1 MSATPLVVYSM
12 FPQLRGCD
20 RGLLC
25 CACCCAPAVLP
36 AGSELAS
43 CLSRSIQQSYHAV
56 QEQFLAQARDLLLPE
71 AQQHTESVV
80 VGQPLPLD
88 ADFLKRAKDS
98 KAQVCTPSP
107 GPMLTAARSTSTHT
121 LHAFSSLMCQM
132 WPTVWLHGVEWVG
145 LPVHELPCHAV
156 SCCVVLCRR
165 GSCWTL
171 PQAGTRVALCWPLA
185 TSTSATLHCRW

>member
-1 MSATPLVVYSM
+1 MRLA
-12 FPQLRGCD
+12 
-20 RGLLC
+20 
-25 CACCCAPAVLP
+25 LP

-98 KAQVCTPSP
+98 KAQVPTHSP
-107 GPMLTAARSTSTHT
+107 A
-121 LHAFSSLMCQM
+121 
-132 WPTVWLHGVEWVG
+132 
-145 LPVHELPCHAV
+145 PC
-156 SCCVVLCRR
+156 
-165 GSCWTL
+165 
-171 PQAGTRVALCWPLA
+171 
-185 TSTSATLHCRW
+185 